1 MSDPQHYST
10 IAGAGRFTEVKRA
23 STILL
28 LVITAVVIALFAWA
42 SMAEV
47 ETVTRAEGKVVPSGH
62 LQVVQSLEGG
72 IVEQIVVREGDKVA
86 QGALLVAL
94 SAAQFGADLEARS
107 QQLHAL
113 KARVVRLAAQ
123 AEDNKPLFEPLT
135 DEGIGQ
141 EFISNESATYWSMKR
156 EQTSQ
161 IAILDAQISQRLN
174 ELQEAEVVRKTT
186 EKTLGIAREERE
198 IVAQMVERGLEPKLE
213 LVRLDRMIADAEGK
227 SQTATVAI
235 DRIEASIKETQSRK
249 QATEQQFQAEAA
261 AELSKSQAELRALE
275 ESLPALQDKVE
286 RAELRA
292 PAAGIVNRVMVS
304 SLGGVIRPGDVV
316 VEIVPENDQLLV
328 EALVQPKDIA
338 FIDVG
343 HPAKVKISAYD
354 FSLYG
359 ALDGTVMGISAD
371 AVPTGEQGQPFFK
384 VKIET
389 ASTTIESLGRQ
400 LPITP
405 GMQAQVDIITGSKTI
420 LNYLSKPLLGVKENA
435 FRER

>member
-1 MSDPQHYST
+1 MNGSQRYST
-10 IAGAGRFTEVKRA
+10 IAGAGRFTEVRRA
-23 STILL
+23 STVLL
-28 LVITAVVIALFAWA
+28 LVVTAVVVALFIWA

-62 LQVVQSLEGG
+62 LQIVQSLEGG
-72 IVEQIVVREGDKVA
+72 IVEQIIVREGDKVA
-86 QGALLVAL
+86 EGALLVTL
-94 SAAQFGADLEARS
+94 SAAQFGADLEARK
-107 QQLHAL
+107 QQLQAL
-113 KARVVRLAAQ
+113 KARVVRLVAQ
-123 AEDNKPLFEPLT
+123 VEETEPQFQPLA
-135 DEGIGQ
+135 GKVGQ
-141 EFISNESATYWSMKR
+141 TFISNERTTYNSIQR
-156 EQTSQ
+156 EQSAQ
-161 IAILDAQISQRLN
+161 VSILNAQIKQRLN
-174 ELQEAEVVRKTT
+174 ELEEAEVMLETT
-186 EKTLGIAREERE
+186 QKTLAIAHEERE

-213 LVRLDRMIADAEGK
+213 LIRLERMITDAEGK
-227 SQTATVAI
+227 AETAAVTI
-235 DRIEASIKETQSRK
+235 ERIKSSIHETKSRK
-249 QATEQQFQAEAA
+249 QATVQQFQSEAS

-275 ESLPALQDKVE
+275 ESMPALRDKVE
-286 RAELRA
+286 RSELRA
-292 PAAGIVNRVMVS
+292 PTAGIVNRVMVS
-304 SLGGVIRPGDVV
+304 TLGGVIRPGDIV

-359 ALDGTVMGISAD
+359 ALDGTVIGISAD
-371 AVPTGEQGQPFFK
+371 AVPTGEQDLPFFK

-389 ASTTIESLGRQ
+389 ASMEIESLGRK